1 VIASRAGFFFAL
13 GAYVFWG
20 FAALYWKETDHIDPI
35 EVTAHRALWSF
46 PFAAIVL
53 FLMGRT
59 KDVLPTL
66 KSPRKLG
73 ILFFT
78 SLLITFNWGV
88 FIWAVAVERTLEAA
102 FAYYVN
108 PLLTVFIGF
117 VILGERFSKL
127 QAVAI
132 GIAALAVAYLTYAN
146 GQLPWISIALAG
158 TFAAYGLLRKTI
170 DVGPTQG
177 FLVEVMLLFPFALA
191 YLIWIETSQQG
202 VFFET
207 ATNSVL
213 LMFAGPVT
221 SIPLILYAMGVRRLR
236 LATIGIMQYIAPSI
250 IFAIGIYVFGEKL
263 RPELLVAFIMIW
275 TALVIYSW
283 SSFRKSS

>member
-1 VIASRAGFFFAL
+1 
-13 GAYVFWG
+13 
-20 FAALYWKETDHIDPI
+20 
-35 EVTAHRALWSF
+35 
-46 PFAAIVL
+46 
-53 FLMGRT
+53 
-59 KDVLPTL
+59 
-66 KSPRKLG
+66 
-73 ILFFT
+73 
-78 SLLITFNWGV
+78 
-88 FIWAVAVERTLEAA
+88 
-102 FAYYVN
+102 
-108 PLLTVFIGF
+108 
-117 VILGERFSKL
+117 
-127 QAVAI
+127 
-132 GIAALAVAYLTYAN
+132 
-146 GQLPWISIALAG
+146 
-158 TFAAYGLLRKTI
+158 
-170 DVGPTQG
+170 
-177 FLVEVMLLFPFALA
+177 MLLFPFALA
-191 YLIWIETSQQG
+191 YLIWIEISQQG